1 MRIGA
6 FNQISQIY
14 SASKPIKTSQI
25 QQVYQTQKPQ
35 KTTSTAKTTKS
46 FADNLQISSIGKDI
60 QTLKQAVA
68 NSPDIREDVTAPIKA
83 KVNAGTYEVSGDDFA
98 SKLLEKY
105 GM

>member
-14 SASKPIKTSQI
+14 SASKPIKTTKTASTSRTD
-25 QQVYQTQKPQ
+25 QV
-35 KTTSTAKTTKS
+35 
-46 FADNLQISSIGKDI
+46 QISSLGKDI